1 MVSLGSGD
9 NWGEGSEGEVDTG
22 EGHQVGLE
30 LVQVPGGRDGGGVGQ
45 HAHATGD
52 LGQVTT
58 RNVGGGLIAD
68 AELEAR
74 RAPVDELDGAL
85 RLDDADGGVDIL
97 GDDLTTIKQ
106 SASHY

>member
-1 MVSLGSGD
+1 MH
-9 NWGEGSEGEVDTG
+9 EGALRVKEIK
-22 EGHQVGLE
+22 
-30 LVQVPGGRDGGGVGQ
+30 LVIEAAPGGRDGGGIGQ

-68 AELEAR
+68 AEFEACG
-74 RAPVDELDGAL
+74 APVDELDGAL

-97 GDDLTTIKQ
+97 GDDVTTIKQ
-106 SASHY
+106 STSHYRQQSMDVR